1 MSHIRSR
8 SSSSDKNEDSVK
20 RDQRSSSRADED
32 NSAMRTSSHSRTRS
46 NSPAASKLSQE
57 ANLEPGKNQVAQ
69 KGQTVEVEDQG
80 LPEYQKVKGEHA
92 PNPGVDLALNKDKM
106 MMATDCMWQVSFS
119 TNIFLSSSK
128 ELLYLTLSVFPW
140 N

>member
-1 MSHIRSR
+1 M
-8 SSSSDKNEDSVK
+8 
-20 RDQRSSSRADED
+20 
-32 NSAMRTSSHSRTRS
+32 
-46 NSPAASKLSQE
+46 
-57 ANLEPGKNQVAQ
+57 AQ

-128 ELLYLTLSVFPW
+128 ELLYLTLSVGISIEKNLDPFHGTSEADFQYAACFWP